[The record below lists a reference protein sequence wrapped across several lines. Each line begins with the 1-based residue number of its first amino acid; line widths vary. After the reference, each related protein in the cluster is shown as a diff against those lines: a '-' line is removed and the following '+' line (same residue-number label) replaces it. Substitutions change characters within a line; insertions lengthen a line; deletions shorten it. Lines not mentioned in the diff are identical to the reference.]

1 MSDFSVGFYK
11 IVYKDILGESNV
23 EILNENGTYKNE
35 NYMGD
40 TIHSFN
46 SLANVILDNK
56 SKNERSPKEEWSKK
70 LIRYHSKYNYGVDGI
85 PCQNRIVELKELL
98 SEYVYERKQGDTDE
112 ITYAEYKNKY
122 SYGNAGD
129 YRQGARG
136 CQRQR
141 C

>member
-1 MSDFSVGFYK
+1 MPKSDSGV
-11 IVYKDILGESNV
+11 N
-23 EILNENGTYKNE
+23 
-35 NYMGD
+35 
-40 TIHSFN
+40 TIDFW
-46 SLANVILDNK
+46 V
-56 SKNERSPKEEWSKK
+56 
-70 LIRYHSKYNYGVDGI
+70 
-85 PCQNRIVELKELL
+85 VELKELL